1 MVARLKQLRKEN
13 GYSQKKLAD
22 ILGITQ
28 QAIYKYENL
37 AVEPDI
43 QTLIMIADI
52 FGVSVDYLIGHSDAQ
67 RGAAVMLTKE
77 ELRHIALWRTV
88 PVQFRRD
95 MDMLLEK
102 YEFNAANRTNPLKSD
117 K

>member
-1 MVARLKQLRKEN
+1 
-13 GYSQKKLAD
+13 
-22 ILGITQ
+22 
-28 QAIYKYENL
+28 
-37 AVEPDI
+37 
-43 QTLIMIADI
+43 MIADI

-102 YEFNAANRTNPLKSD
+102 YEFKAANRTNPLKSD

>member
-1 MVARLKQLRKEN
+1 MVAKLKQLRKEN

-67 RGAAVMLTKE
+67 REAAVMLTKE

-102 YEFNAANRTNPLKSD
+102 YEFKAANRTNPLKSD